1 MTRCMAHRGW
11 SSRAPENTMAAFRL
25 ALEEPAIDAIELDVQ
40 LSKDG
45 IPVVIHDFVLDRSTS
60 GKGLVRDH
68 TYEQLAQLD
77 AGSWFSQEFA
87 GESIPTLEQVFQ
99 AVADIRGDNPI
110 LLNLELKQAGELY
123 PGLEEKVAELV
134 NNYQMHSR
142 VVISSFDHDALLRI
156 KNWDAT
162 LTTGLLFAGKP
173 TLIAEQMKHTGAEF
187 LSMAYPYITKE
198 LAKWI
203 ISQGRML
210 VAWTVDPPQMME
222 MVIGIHPEIVICT
235 NAPENLFALKKQN
248 GY

>member
-25 ALEEPAIDAIELDVQ
+25 ALEEPEIDAIELDVQ

-45 IPVVIHDFVLDRSTS
+45 IPVVIHDFILDRTTT
-60 GKGLVRDH
+60 GKGMVRDH

-134 NNYQMHSR
+134 NNYRMHSR

-198 LAKWI
+198 LAEWI
-203 ISQGRML
+203 VSQGRML

-235 NAPENLFALKKQN
+235 NAPENLFTLKK
-248 GY
+248 